1 MFARSEASVSR
12 FNLRRV
18 VRFTYPRCA
27 FQTMHMPYPLPLP
40 LSLPGLGIRTELKGV
55 CLSLFGPNL
64 AVFIFLFPAWTM
76 WFWPILAKK
85 TCFGRIWPGKVVLVN
100 FGRETGFDRKN
111 WFRPILAGKN
121 GLRQFWPEK
130 LGVDQKN
137 KFWAHLGSFGLIWA

>member
-1 MFARSEASVSR
+1 MLFARSEASVSR

-64 AVFIFLFPAWTM
+64 AVFIFLFSARTM
-76 WFWPILAKK
+76 WFWLILAKK
-85 TCFGRIWPGKVVLVN
+85 NLFWANLAKKSGFG
-100 FGRETGFDRKN
+100 
-111 WFRPILAGKN
+111 
-121 GLRQFWPEK
+121 QFWPENWFLTK
-130 LGVDQKN
+130 KTG
-137 KFWAHLGSFGLIWA
+137 FGRF